1 MDITNHVAIVTGAS
15 SGIGEYTAG
24 LLAAKG
30 CHVVVNYREN
40 AEGAEQ
46 AVRACAAAGAE
57 AIAVKGDVA
66 NNEDCRALAAA
77 AMDKWGRIDVLV
89 NNAGISRMARGGHMD
104 GLSAEDFADV
114 FAVNV
119 TGCYLMACAVVP
131 HMQAAGRGCIVNV
144 SSIAGI
150 NGKGSSIAYATSKGA
165 LNTMTLS
172 LARSLAPEIRVNSVC
187 PGMVDT
193 RWHRQLL
200 DADSLEKM
208 RDTVERTTPLR
219 HVITAE
225 DVARGIMFMIEGAD
239 YITGEIMT
247 VDSGAHL

>member
-1 MDITNHVAIVTGAS
+1 MDIANHVAVVTGAS
-15 SGIGEYTAG
+15 SGIGECTAR
-24 LLAAKG
+24 LLAEKG

-40 AEGAEQ
+40 ADGAEQ
-46 AVRACAAAGAE
+46 AVQACIDAGAE
-57 AIAVKGDVA
+57 AIAVKGNVA
-66 NNEDCRALAAA
+66 RDEDCRALAAS
-77 AMDKWGRIDVLV
+77 AMEKWGRIDALV
-89 NNAGISRMARGGHMD
+89 NNAGISRMAKGGHMD
-104 GLSAEDFADV
+104 GLSADDFADV

-119 TGCYLMACAVVP
+119 TGCYMMARAVTP
-131 HMQAAGRGCIVNV
+131 HMKAAGRGCIVNV

-150 NGKGSSIAYATSKGA
+150 NGMGSSIAYATSKGA

-200 DADSLEKM
+200 APDAFEKL

-225 DVARGIMFMIEGAD
+225 DVARAILFMIEGAD
-239 YITGEIMT
+239 YVTGEIMT